1 MYLTLFT
8 FYSFLFIFT
17 FFLFS
22 PVNYSFLHY
31 TLLLYFEIIVFFFLL
46 FSFFLKPFMSFTIFI
61 IIYFLLLSFI
71 IPLPFVPSL
80 FCYPIYLVCY
90 FNFFPFH
97 NVTIV
102 TYLFSVNS
110 VVFALF
116 LFKGSYVVPSFHAP
130 GSLKIPCFR
139 LLYTPPGIICYAFFP
154 YSWFPKDSMF

>member
-1 MYLTLFT
+1 MYLELFT
-8 FYSFLFIFT
+8 CYSFLFIFT

-22 PVNYSFLHY
+22 PFNYSFLHY

-46 FSFFLKPFMSFTIFI
+46 FFFFLKPFMSFTIFI

-116 LFKGSYVVPSFHAP
+116 LFKGSYVVPSFHTP

-139 LLYTPPGIICYAFFP
+139 LLYTPPGIICCACFP
-154 YSWFPKDSMF
+154 YS

>member
-22 PVNYSFLHY
+22 PFNDCFLHY

-46 FSFFLKPFMSFTIFI
+46 FSFFLKPFMSFTILI

-130 GSLKIPCFR
+130 GSLKIPCFS
-139 LLYTPPGIICYAFFP
+139 LLYTPPVIV
-154 YSWFPKDSMF
+154 